1 MPGYGQLFL
10 GLPAGKRKSHFQPS
24 EAQIERSICDYLRIK
39 GFFFYKQPNSGFFSG
54 KVINGSTMIGSFRKH
69 SSPYV
74 KRGVPDI
81 MVVINGRI
89 IGLEVKSPSGRQSQD
104 QIDFQREWEKAGARY
119 FLVRS
124 IEDVERCL
132 GGVINGK

>member
-1 MPGYGQLFL
+1 M
-10 GLPAGKRKSHFQPS
+10 GKRKSPFQPS

-39 GFFFYKQPNSGFFSG
+39 GYFFWKQTTSGFFSG

-81 MVVINGRI
+81 MIVVNGRL
-89 IGLEVKSPSGRQSQD
+89 IGLEVKSETGRQSQD
-104 QIDFQREWEKAGARY
+104 QIDFQKDLERAGARY

-124 IEDVERCL
+124 IEDVEEAL
-132 GGVINGK
+132 NGL